1 MLPCPLLAHCSSP
14 VISKEGFSLSG
25 STEFLIKLF
34 LGIGL
39 VFNVLGTIALYRFP
53 DVYTRLHG
61 TTKCTTFGSIFTSLS
76 VLVYAIS
83 KYAMTGEAR
92 FMTFAIHVVVA
103 IFALLITNPT
113 GAHAIA
119 RAAHRSGVKPLGNI
133 DRLAEK
139 EAGEK

>member
-1 MLPCPLLAHCSSP
+1 MPPYPLLVPCSSRA
-14 VISKEGFSLSG
+14 ILKEVFNLSG

-61 TTKCTTFGSIFTSLS
+61 TTKCTTFGSIFTSAS

-83 KYAMTGEAR
+83 KYATTGEPR
-92 FMTFAIHVVVA
+92 FITFAIHVVVA

-113 GAHAIA
+113 SAHAIA
-119 RAAHRSGVKPLGNI
+119 RAAHRSGIKPLGAI
-133 DRLAEK
+133 DKLAEK

>member
-1 MLPCPLLAHCSSP
+1 L
-14 VISKEGFSLSG
+14 KEVFNLSG

-61 TTKCTTFGSIFTSLS
+61 TTKCTTFGSIFTSAS

-83 KYAMTGEAR
+83 KYATTGEPR
-92 FMTFAIHVVVA
+92 FITFAIHVVVA

-113 GAHAIA
+113 SAHAIA
-119 RAAHRSGVKPLGNI
+119 RAAHRSGIKPLGAI
-133 DRLAEK
+133 DKLAEK

>member
-1 MLPCPLLAHCSSP
+1 MPPYPLLVPCSSRA
-14 VISKEGFSLSG
+14 ISKEVFNLSG

-61 TTKCTTFGSIFTSLS
+61 TTKCTTFGSIFTSAS

-83 KYAMTGEAR
+83 KYATTGEPR
-92 FMTFAIHVVVA
+92 FITFAIHVVVA

-113 GAHAIA
+113 SAHAIA
-119 RAAHRSGVKPLGNI
+119 RAAHRSGIKPLGAI
-133 DRLAEK
+133 DKLAEK